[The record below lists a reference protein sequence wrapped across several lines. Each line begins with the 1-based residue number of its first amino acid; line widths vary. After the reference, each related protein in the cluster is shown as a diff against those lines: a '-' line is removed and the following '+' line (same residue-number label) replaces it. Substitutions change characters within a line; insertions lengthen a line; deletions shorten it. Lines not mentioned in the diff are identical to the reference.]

1 MKREMDCFRARRLGC
16 GLVCAGFAALPIGAL
31 VRWMGF
37 GDPGV
42 LGVLCCGWLL
52 CLCLCGNHVLVN
64 GCVCPNCGAP
74 LQRPFRMMSPIPHS
88 CPNCGER
95 LEKTCRF

>member
-37 GDPGV
+37 GD
-42 LGVLCCGWLL
+42 LAY
-52 CLCLCGNHVLVN
+52 LVFFAAA
-64 GCVCPNCGAP
+64 GSSVCAFVGTMCW
-74 LQRPFRMMSPIPHS
+74 
-88 CPNCGER
+88 
-95 LEKTCRF
+95 